1 MNKAI
6 LMGRLVRDPELRMT
20 SSNVPVCTFTLAV
33 DRRFKTQA
41 GERQADFIQIV
52 AWRQQAEFASRYFK
66 QGSRMVVVGAI
77 QSRSWETPTGEK
89 RYATEVLAEEIYFG
103 ESKRPEGQAT
113 YGAPAS
119 QTYGSSFAGVSD
131 SQDHYTK
138 ANFEEPKDDFFGA
151 SDDDISLPFEI

>member
-113 YGAPAS
+113 YGAPAG
-119 QTYGSSFAGVSD
+119 QTYGSSFAGASD
-131 SQDHYTK
+131 SQDHYAK